1 MGLGGGWPRRWSA
14 LLITS
19 YQGCRLSMW
28 PITVAVDLDHLAE
41 ANFIFKQLQ
50 SAPLLGSI
58 ITILNQL
65 GVNEDNACIAHV
77 YTGMKPRLRAH
88 PCNHI
93 FAQYFRC
100 FCDMIPGNQ
109 LLGCEGQASFKFC
122 QILPNYHQETVFPC
136 IHPLTG
142 ASFPHLPQQQSF
154 RLFHL
159 CQCREGQGG
168 DK

>member
-1 MGLGGGWPRRWSA
+1 MGPV
-14 LLITS
+14 
-19 YQGCRLSMW
+19 
-28 PITVAVDLDHLAE
+28 TVAVDLDHPAE

-50 SAPLLGSI
+50 SVPLLGSI
-58 ITILNQL
+58 IIILNQL
-65 GVNEDNACIAHV
+65 GVNEDNACISQI
-77 YTGMKPRLRAH
+77 YTYMKPCHRAH
-88 PCNHI
+88 SCNHI

-100 FCDMIPGNQ
+100 SCDMIPGNQ
-109 LLGCEGQASFKFC
+109 LLDSEGQASFKFC
-122 QILPNYHQETVFPC
+122 QILPNYHQKTVFPC

-154 RLFHL
+154 HLFHL